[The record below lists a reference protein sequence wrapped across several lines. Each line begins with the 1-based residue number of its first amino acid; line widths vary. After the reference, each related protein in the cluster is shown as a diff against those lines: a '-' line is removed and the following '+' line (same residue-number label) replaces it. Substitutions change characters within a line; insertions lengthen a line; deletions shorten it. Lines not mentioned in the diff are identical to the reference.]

1 MSTTRNIIT
10 SLPSQQL
17 TPLSLSQTFSS
28 FSTENLCK
36 PQRGL
41 MRRIRIKNDEI
52 KTLFKLNFNLFKQSK
67 PKAVCVLIENLK
79 HHLFGPYGV
88 CVRKLCWLRNAM
100 YPEHYKRK
108 IDLTHKIQV
117 GKLLYLEMK
126 EHQNN
131 YSKRLD
137 EAKKDWFRRSANFAY
152 EDGYRSSF
160 VSKPFTT
167 KQSSSSSTMMN
178 TNNSCAGTSSNVVKI
193 FSRAQQRKDTLL
205 LCNTTTNTVNCVNS
219 VNKMKLPSK
228 LHLNLSLVHSTT
240 KHCNNNDESR
250 NSKLT
255 ELKEEDNV
263 DSKDTL
269 NDFFMTEL
277 KSQTQTQ
284 TQVVQTQPSTSLSC
298 NNVFHSRKQLYK
310 KLNATASAINSK
322 IVLLKQT
329 NAENKKNITRI
340 FSKGNS
346 PPSLRLTNFL
356 SNKICKT
363 RNMKN
368 VIVLSQTESEIKK
381 DLETVLDIKLHENPK
396 ATYRKIVQSMNRTKE
411 AEYIK
416 TIVNLSKS
424 VSKFNDESVYKF
436 SEIIKEDYYHKTR
449 NNKYIRMENCFRL
462 SKKGKLPM
470 KVLKV

>member
-1 MSTTRNIIT
+1 MSTTRNVIP
-10 SLPSQQL
+10 SLQSQQL
-17 TPLSLSQTFSS
+17 TPISLSQTFSS
-28 FSTENLCK
+28 FSSESLCK

-67 PKAVCVLIENLK
+67 PKAVCVLIEKLK

-88 CVRKLCWLRNAM
+88 CVRKLCWLRNLM

-178 TNNSCAGTSSNVVKI
+178 TNNTNHSCGRSGTSGNVVKI
-193 FSRAQQRKDTLL
+193 FSRDHQQQQQRKDTLL
-205 LCNTTTNTVNCVNS
+205 LCNSNN
-219 VNKMKLPSK
+219 NKMKLPSK
-228 LHLNLSLVHSTT
+228 LHLNLSLVHSNP
-240 KHCNNNDESR
+240 KHGINNDESR

-263 DSKDTL
+263 DSKDTTL

-277 KSQTQTQ
+277 KSQTQPQ
-284 TQVVQTQPSTSLSC
+284 TQVQTQPSTSLSC

-310 KLNATASAINSK
+310 KLNATTSAINSK

-462 SKKGKLPM
+462 RKKGKLPM

>member
-1 MSTTRNIIT
+1 M
-10 SLPSQQL
+10 
-17 TPLSLSQTFSS
+17 
-28 FSTENLCK
+28 
-36 PQRGL
+36 
-41 MRRIRIKNDEI
+41 
-52 KTLFKLNFNLFKQSK
+52 
-67 PKAVCVLIENLK
+67 
-79 HHLFGPYGV
+79 
-88 CVRKLCWLRNAM
+88 
-100 YPEHYKRK
+100 
-108 IDLTHKIQV
+108 
-117 GKLLYLEMK
+117 
-126 EHQNN
+126 
-131 YSKRLD
+131 
-137 EAKKDWFRRSANFAY
+137 
-152 EDGYRSSF
+152 
-160 VSKPFTT
+160 
-167 KQSSSSSTMMN
+167 
-178 TNNSCAGTSSNVVKI
+178 
-193 FSRAQQRKDTLL
+193 
-205 LCNTTTNTVNCVNS
+205 LCNNN
-219 VNKMKLPSK
+219 NKMKLPSK
-228 LHLNLSLVHSTT
+228 LHLNLSLVHLNP
-240 KHCNNNDESR
+240 KHGNNNDESR

-263 DSKDTL
+263 DSKDNSL

-277 KSQTQTQ
+277 KSQTQPQ
-284 TQVVQTQPSTSLSC
+284 TQVQTQPSTSLSC

-310 KLNATASAINSK
+310 KLNATTSAINSK

>member
-1 MSTTRNIIT
+1 
-10 SLPSQQL
+10 
-17 TPLSLSQTFSS
+17 
-28 FSTENLCK
+28 
-36 PQRGL
+36 

-52 KTLFKLNFNLFKQSK
+52 KTLFKLNFNLFKKSK
-67 PKAVCVLIENLK
+67 PKAVCVFITNLK

-88 CVRKLCWLRNAM
+88 CVRKLLWLRNM
-100 YPEHYKRK
+100 LYPDHSKRRV
-108 IDLTHKIQV
+108 DLTHKIQV

-126 EHQNN
+126 EHQTN

-137 EAKKDWFRRSANFAY
+137 EAKKDWFRRSANFAFD
-152 EDGYRSSF
+152 DGCRSSYAA
-160 VSKPFTT
+160 KPLT
-167 KQSSSSSTMMN
+167 KQSTASSTMMN
-178 TNNSCAGTSSNVVKI
+178 TFTTHHSSGHAT
-193 FSRAQQRKDTLL
+193 R
-205 LCNTTTNTVNCVNS
+205 S
-219 VNKMKLPSK
+219 VATHLSKVKLPSK
-228 LHLNLSLVHSTT
+228 LRLHLNLSLINT
-240 KHCNNNDESR
+240 KHDESR

-255 ELKEEDNV
+255 ELKEEDNSN
-263 DSKDTL
+263 SKDTL
-269 NDFFMTEL
+269 REFFMTE
-277 KSQTQTQ
+277 
-284 TQVVQTQPSTSLSC
+284 VQAHALAQPTTSLSC

-310 KLNATASAINSK
+310 KLNATTSAINSK
-322 IVLLKQT
+322 IVLLRQT
-329 NAENKKNITRI
+329 NAENKKNITRM
-340 FSKGNS
+340 FSEGNS

-363 RNMKN
+363 RNMKS

-436 SEIIKEDYYHKTR
+436 AEIIKEDYYHKTR

-462 SKKGKLPM
+462 SKKA
-470 KVLKV
+470 